1 MLRFRD
7 GRVPLHSGMRTV
19 ELQIGDVAFGGNGVG
34 RDGGKAVFVPFT
46 IAGERVSARL
56 IREKKNFAEAEL
68 TALLEPSEHRVAPQC
83 PYFGRCGGCSYQHM
97 SYEHQLAVKQRQVEQ
112 ALRRI
117 GRIPDPPLRPII
129 PSPKQYEY
137 RNRVTVHAED
147 GVIGYYRRDAHRLID
162 VERCP
167 IAAPEVNAQLAEL
180 RSGKPR
186 DGHYSLRA
194 HGGPRVFEQT
204 NDAVAEAMAQLVA
217 NLLPGGELLIDAYCG
232 AGFFTRRLAPRF
244 KRVVGIEWDRYAV
257 AAAQENAGPNE
268 TYIAGDVD
276 AEFDRQLHGSDAGAT
291 CVVVD
296 PPATGL
302 SATVRD
308 ALSRHQPSAVVYV
321 SCNPATLA
329 RDLGELQTRF
339 AILSVTPLDMF
350 PQTAEIECVVHLV
363 PTATSAAF
371 QSKPHVDTTRA

>member
-1 MLRFRD
+1 
-7 GRVPLHSGMRTV
+7 MRNV

-46 IAGERVSARL
+46 IAGERVAARVV
-56 IREKKNFAEAEL
+56 REKKNFAEAEL
-68 TALLEPSEHRVAPQC
+68 THLLEPSEHRATPQC

-117 GRIPDPPLRPII
+117 GKIAQPPMRPII
-129 PSPKQYEY
+129 PSPEHYEY
-137 RNRVTVHAED
+137 RNRVTVHVED

-167 IAAPEVNAQLAEL
+167 IAAPAVNAELAEL
-180 RSGKPR
+180 RSRRPR
-186 DGHYSLRA
+186 DGHYTLRA
-194 HGGPRVFEQT
+194 RSGPRVFEQT
-204 NDAVAEAMAQLVA
+204 NDGVAAQMAQLVESM
-217 NLLPGGELLIDAYCG
+217 LPGGELMIDAYCG
-232 AGFFTRRLAPRF
+232 AGFFTKKLAPKFR
-244 KRVVGIEWDRYAV
+244 RVVGIEWDRYAV
-257 AAAQENAGPNE
+257 AAAEETAGPNE
-268 TYIAGDVD
+268 TYIAADVD
-276 AEFDRQLHGSDAGAT
+276 TEFDRQLHGCLPAETS
-291 CVVVD
+291 VVLD

-302 SATVRD
+302 SATIRDSLVRH
-308 ALSRHQPSAVVYV
+308 APSALVYV

-329 RDLGELQTRF
+329 RDVGQLQKRF

-363 PTATSAAF
+363 PTAGSATSP
-371 QSKPHVDTTRA
+371 SEPHVEVTRA